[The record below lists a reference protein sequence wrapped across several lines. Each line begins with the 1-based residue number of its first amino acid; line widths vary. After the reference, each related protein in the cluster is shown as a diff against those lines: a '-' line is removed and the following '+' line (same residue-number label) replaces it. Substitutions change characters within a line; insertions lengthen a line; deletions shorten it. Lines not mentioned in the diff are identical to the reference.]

1 MLSARGL
8 HLAYPGGPAV
18 LDGLDLDVGRGET
31 LAVVGPSGCGKTTLL
46 YLLCGL
52 AAPDSGL
59 VGLDGAPV
67 TGPTPDISILLQD
80 YGLLPWKTVLAN
92 VTLGLEIQG
101 VPRAEREERARR
113 LLDEMGLAGR
123 ERDLP
128 ARLSGGEQ
136 QRVAI
141 ARAFVH
147 EPKVLLLDEPFS
159 SLDAQTRERLQ
170 LTLLTTWRARRT
182 PFVLVTHSLEE
193 AAFLGGRIL
202 VLGGRPA
209 RVTACLDNP
218 GFPDPGYRDRPEFH
232 ALVTQLRRLLAR
244 GDGGGETS

>member
-1 MLSARGL
+1 MLQARDL
-8 HLAYPGGPAV
+8 HLAYPDGPAV
-18 LDGLDLDVGRGET
+18 LDGLDLDLAPGRT
-31 LAVVGPSGCGKTTLL
+31 VAVVGPSGCGKTSLL

-52 AAPDSGL
+52 AAPDSGT
-59 VGLDGAPV
+59 VSLDGRPV

-92 VTLGLEIQG
+92 VALGLEIQG
-101 VPRAEREERARR
+101 VPRAKREDRARQ
-113 LLDEMGLAGR
+113 LLAELGLAGR

-141 ARAFVH
+141 ARAFAH
-147 EPKVLLLDEPFS
+147 EPRVLLLDEPFS

-170 LTLLTTWRARRT
+170 LTLLTTWQTRRT
-182 PFVLVTHSLEE
+182 PYVLVTHSLEE
-193 AAFLGGRIL
+193 AAFLGGRIM

-209 RVTACLDNP
+209 RVIACLDNP
-218 GFPDPGYRDRPEFH
+218 GFPDLDCRARPEFH
-232 ALVTQLRRLLAR
+232 ALVTKLRRLLAE
-244 GDGGGETS
+244 GESA